1 MVSMKCLHPVE
12 VSVFTGRV
20 LLNQKDVS
28 SYFLKGQIPDHT
40 NPIAWKTAQLSL
52 ILQAVEVPQSTD
64 FVRFL

>member
-1 MVSMKCLHPVE
+1 
-12 VSVFTGRV
+12 VFTGHV

-52 ILQAVEVPQSTD
+52 ILQAVEVP
-64 FVRFL
+64 